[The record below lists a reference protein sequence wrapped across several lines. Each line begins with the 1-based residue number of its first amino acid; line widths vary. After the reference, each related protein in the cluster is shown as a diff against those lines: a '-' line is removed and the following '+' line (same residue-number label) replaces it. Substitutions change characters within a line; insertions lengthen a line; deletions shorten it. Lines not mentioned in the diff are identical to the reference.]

1 MLSLDR
7 VLDGLVVDVD
17 PFALCEVRGEGRLD
31 VGCQDRATLH
41 YVIAGQGV
49 FRVAAWPDI
58 AAPAGTVVIIPPA
71 VPHRLRAGGEGG
83 ALLPHCRPLAPD
95 WAHRSAGEGECGVLV
110 TCGRIRAS
118 YREVEGVFNY
128 LHEPIVTDLA
138 RNQGLGPALKQVLDE
153 FAQPRPGSRALIRA
167 LMQQLLILL
176 LREHCQSGE
185 CHIPWMAAAQ
195 DERLWAAT
203 GHIFKQPAAPH
214 SLESLAERAGMSRS
228 SFAEHFKQSFGRGPM
243 DLVRELRLVQA
254 AQLLATSDTPVKAV
268 AEQVGYDSRSYFS
281 RAFRDAFGLSP
292 ADYRLQQQ
300 SDEGA

>member
-31 VGCQDRATLH
+31 IGCQDRATLH
-41 YVIAGQGV
+41 YVIAGTGA

-58 AAPAGTVVIIPPA
+58 SAPAGTVVIIPPA
-71 VPHRLRAGGEGG
+71 VPHRLRAGGQGG
-83 ALLPHCRPLAPD
+83 AVLPHCRPLEPD
-95 WAHRSAGEGECGVLV
+95 WAHRTAGDGDEGVLV

-138 RNQGLGPALKQVLDE
+138 RNRGLGLTLAQILDE
-153 FAQPRPGSRALIRA
+153 FAAPRPGSRALIRA
-167 LMQQLLILL
+167 LMQQLLIML
-176 LREHCQSGE
+176 LREHCVGGE
-185 CHIPWMAAAQ
+185 CHIAWMAAAQ

-203 GHIFKQPAAPH
+203 GYIFSHPEAPH
-214 SLESLAERAGMSRS
+214 SLEALAERAGMSRS
-228 SFAEHFKQSFGRGPM
+228 SFAERFKHTFGRGPM
-243 DLVRELRLVQA
+243 DLVRELRMIQA
-254 AQLLATSDTPVKAV
+254 AQLLASSDTPVKTV

-292 ADYRLQQQ
+292 ADYRMQQQ
-300 SDEGA
+300 SDGDA